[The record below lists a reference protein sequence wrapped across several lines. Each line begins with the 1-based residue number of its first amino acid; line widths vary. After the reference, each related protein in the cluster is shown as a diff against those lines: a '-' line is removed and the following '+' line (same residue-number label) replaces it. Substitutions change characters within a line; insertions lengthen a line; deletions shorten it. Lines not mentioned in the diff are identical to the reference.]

1 MLQKIN
7 KVRQLLIILVFIEL
21 SIVIALSVLGY
32 DLWYF
37 VTVILVVVQIAM
49 YIYLADKFDHINL
62 QQVYLQMNEQILRYL
77 CHLKFQSYL

>member
-49 YIYLADKFDHINL
+49 YIYLINFVVVHLNL
-62 QQVYLQMNEQILRYL
+62 QIRE
-77 CHLKFQSYL
+77 